1 MGPPLV
7 SAALRRCPSAGAA
20 FGAMSVALPT
30 AKRRAA
36 GLGVHNA
43 GGELG
48 KRRRTQHF
56 EEDGDEES
64 DEERETTNRK
74 HHEPDLGNIGYA
86 AAEKKVMQEA
96 LDNGI
101 DGVKRY
107 GDKTGKWEE
116 KDEKLMAFNLKQEME
131 DGYFDEEGV
140 YVENKAEKAD
150 PRDAWLD
157 DFQERNDGKFAKK
170 AEHAAVEEKEEE
182 EERAMTAAEK
192 IERQRA
198 IVELLE
204 RGENAAQAI
213 KRLRSQKDVMAK
225 LTDLAS
231 ELLNAGQYDIYS
243 TAREDLQDAI
253 DATVAKAAQAES
265 AKIANE
271 TPETWEYK
279 LTMEEGAE
287 VHGPFSA
294 AHMQAWMDAG
304 YFKGRPVWV
313 RRTGATGANAAS
325 AAPVKTAGPA
335 GSGADGGELPVG
347 TKVTVTGL
355 QGAPQHNGKQGT
367 IIKLYPA
374 TGRYVVTLS
383 SDDTVAMKGENL
395 VPPGVELPTEPQP
408 SKEAFRSS
416 DAIDCF
422 DMF

>member
-1 MGPPLV
+1 
-7 SAALRRCPSAGAA
+7 
-20 FGAMSVALPT
+20 MSVALPT

-36 GLGVHNA
+36 GLGVHHA
-43 GGELG
+43 GGDMG

-56 EEDGDEES
+56 EDDGDEES

-74 HHEPDLGNIGYA
+74 HHQPDLGNIGYA

-96 LDNGI
+96 LENGV

-107 GDKTGKWEE
+107 GDKTGKWED

-140 YVENKAEKAD
+140 YVENKAEVAD

-157 DFQERNDGKFAKK
+157 DFQERNDGKFAKVQ
-170 AEHAAVEEKEEE
+170 EQAAAASQ
-182 EERAMTAAEK
+182 EERAMTVAEK
-192 IERQRA
+192 VERQRE
-198 IVELLE
+198 IIELLE

-213 KRLRSQKDVMAK
+213 KRLRSQKEAMAK

-243 TAREDLQDAI
+243 VAREDLQDAV
-253 DATVAKAAQAES
+253 DATMAKAAQVEAAKAE
-265 AKIANE
+265 ADA
-271 TPETWEYK
+271 PETWEYK
-279 LTMEEGAE
+279 LTMEDGAE
-287 VHGPFSA
+287 VHGPFSS

-304 YFKGRPVWV
+304 YFKDKPVWV
-313 RRTGATGANAAS
+313 RRTGTTGASAAA

-335 GSGADGGELPVG
+335 GSGAEGGELAVG

-367 IIKLYPA
+367 IVKLYPA

-395 VPPGVELPTEPQP
+395 IPPGAEILAEPQP
-408 SKEAFRSS
+408 SKEPFRSS
-416 DAIDCF
+416 DTIDCF

>member
-1 MGPPLV
+1 
-7 SAALRRCPSAGAA
+7 
-20 FGAMSVALPT
+20 MSVALPT

-36 GLGVHNA
+36 GLGVHHA
-43 GGELG
+43 GGEMG

-56 EEDGDEES
+56 EDDGDDES
-64 DEERETTNRK
+64 DEERQTTNRK
-74 HHEPDLGNIGYA
+74 HHQPDLGNIGYA

-96 LDNGI
+96 LENGL
-101 DGVKRY
+101 DGIKRY
-107 GDKTGKWEE
+107 GDKTGKWED

-140 YVENKAEKAD
+140 YVENKAEVAD

-157 DFQERNDGKFAKK
+157 DFQERNDGKFAKVQEQAAA
-170 AEHAAVEEKEEE
+170 AEQ
-182 EERAMTAAEK
+182 EERAMTVAEK
-192 IERQRA
+192 VERQRE
-198 IVELLE
+198 IIKLLE

-213 KRLRSQKDVMAK
+213 KRLRSQKEAMAM

-243 TAREDLQDAI
+243 VSREDLQDAV
-253 DATVAKAAQAES
+253 DATMAKAAQAEA
-265 AKIANE
+265 AKAE
-271 TPETWEYK
+271 AEAPETWEYK
-279 LTMEEGAE
+279 LTMEDGAE
-287 VHGPFSA
+287 VHGPFSS

-304 YFKGRPVWV
+304 YFKDKPVWV
-313 RRTGATGANAAS
+313 RRTGTTGAS
-325 AAPVKTAGPA
+325 AAAAVPVKTAGPA
-335 GSGADGGELPVG
+335 GSGAEGGELAVG

-395 VPPGVELPTEPQP
+395 IPPGVEIPAEPQP
-408 SKEAFRSS
+408 SKEPFRSS
-416 DAIDCF
+416 DTIDCF

>member
-1 MGPPLV
+1 
-7 SAALRRCPSAGAA
+7 
-20 FGAMSVALPT
+20 MSVALPT

-36 GLGVHNA
+36 GLGVHHA

-56 EEDGDEES
+56 EDDGDDES

-74 HHEPDLGNIGYA
+74 HHQPDLGNIGYA

-96 LDNGI
+96 LENGI

-140 YVENKAEKAD
+140 YVENKAEEAD

-157 DFQERNDGKFAKK
+157 DFKERNDGKFAK
-170 AEHAAVEEKEEE
+170 AEEQAAAAAGEE

-192 IERQRA
+192 IERQRG
-198 IVELLE
+198 IIKLLE
-204 RGENAAQAI
+204 RGENVAQAI
-213 KRLRSQKDVMAK
+213 KRLRAEKELMAK

-231 ELLNAGQYDIYS
+231 DLLNAGQYDIYS
-243 TAREDLQDAI
+243 TAREDMQDAV
-253 DATVAKAAQAES
+253 DATMAKAAQAEASKAES
-265 AKIANE
+265 AA
-271 TPETWEYK
+271 PETWEYK
-279 LTMEEGAE
+279 LTMEGGAE
-287 VHGPFSA
+287 VHGPFSS

-304 YFKGRPVWV
+304 YFKDKPVWV
-313 RRTGATGANAAS
+313 RRTGTTGAS
-325 AAPVKTAGPA
+325 AAAAEAAPAQTAGPA
-335 GSGADGGELPVG
+335 GSGAEGGELAVG

-355 QGAPQHNGKQGT
+355 KGAAQHNGKQGT
-367 IIKLYPA
+367 IVKLYPA

-395 VPPGVELPTEPQP
+395 IPPGAEAPAQQEDAAG
-408 SKEAFRSS
+408 SKEPFRSS
-416 DAIDCF
+416 DTIDCF